1 MPGKLS
7 IFTVTFAA
15 RNLTSAIDHGFFD
28 RITFDELN
36 REIENGNLITFLEEK
51 LNGGDWSL
59 VGPVFDQGPLFVE
72 AMKQRAVRFK
82 NYEHEIGIHNSGT
95 CLLLAFCIEEIQL
108 LTPIEGN
115 IRSIKS

>member
-28 RITFDELN
+28 RITFDELY

-51 LNGGDWSL
+51 LNG
-59 VGPVFDQGPLFVE
+59 
-72 AMKQRAVRFK
+72 
-82 NYEHEIGIHNSGT
+82 
-95 CLLLAFCIEEIQL
+95 
-108 LTPIEGN
+108 
-115 IRSIKS
+115 